1 MESGK
6 IKDFMAMRSLPSL
19 VSVASLIKDYELN
32 LVRLYKA
39 AFELDDA
46 GE

>member
-6 IKDFMAMRSLPSL
+6 RKDFMAMRSLM
-19 VSVASLIKDYELN
+19 SVASLRKDYELN